1 MQERH
6 RISKRYDWKH
16 SSNECSSS
24 PASSLNEL
32 LGSLLGDLGVEDKIA
47 ECQAQLAW
55 DKAVG
60 PTLARYAHP
69 LRVHKGC
76 LEVAVP
82 SAVWRSQLILMQ
94 NDIVARINDEVG
106 RKIVRELRLINRQ
119 GATKRS
125 AIQGES

>member
-6 RISKRYDWKH
+6 RSSKIYDWKR
-16 SSNECSSS
+16 SSDERSPS

-47 ECQAQLAW
+47 ECRAQLAW
-55 DKAVG
+55 EKAVG
-60 PTLARYAHP
+60 PSLARYAHP
-69 LRVHKGC
+69 LRVHKGY

-82 SAVWRSQLILMQ
+82 SSVWRSQLSFMQ

-106 RKIVRELRLINRQ
+106 REIVRELKLINRQ
-119 GATKRS
+119 SATKRS

>member
-6 RISKRYDWKH
+6 RSSKIYDWKR
-16 SSNECSSS
+16 SSDERSPS

-47 ECQAQLAW
+47 ECRAQLAW
-55 DKAVG
+55 EKAVG
-60 PTLARYAHP
+60 PSLARYAHP

-82 SAVWRSQLILMQ
+82 SSVWRSQLSFMQ
-94 NDIVARINDEVG
+94 SDIVARINDEVG
-106 RKIVRELRLINRQ
+106 REIVRELKLINRQ
-119 GATKRS
+119 SATKRS

>member
-6 RISKRYDWKH
+6 RSSKKYDWKR
-16 SSNECSSS
+16 SSDERSPS

-47 ECQAQLAW
+47 ECRAQLAW
-55 DKAVG
+55 EKAVG
-60 PTLARYAHP
+60 PSLARYAHP
-69 LRVHKGC
+69 LRMHKGC

-82 SAVWRSQLILMQ
+82 SAVWRSQLSFMQ
-94 NDIVARINDEVG
+94 SDIVARINDEVG
-106 RKIVRELRLINRQ
+106 REIVRELKLINRQ
-119 GATKRS
+119 GAGKRP

>member
-6 RISKRYDWKH
+6 RSSRRYAWKH
-16 SSNECSSS
+16 SSDERSPS

-32 LGSLLGDLGVEDKIA
+32 LGSLLGDLGVEDNIA
-47 ECQAQLAW
+47 ECRAQLAW
-55 DKAVG
+55 KKAVG
-60 PTLARYAHP
+60 PSLARYAHP

-82 SAVWRSQLILMQ
+82 SAVWRSQLSFMHNEI
-94 NDIVARINDEVG
+94 IARINKEVG
-106 RKIVRELRLINRQ
+106 REIVRELKLINRQ

>member
-6 RISKRYDWKH
+6 RSSKKYDWKR
-16 SSNECSSS
+16 SSDERSPS

-47 ECQAQLAW
+47 ECRAQLAW
-55 DKAVG
+55 ERAVG
-60 PTLARYAHP
+60 SSLARYAHP
-69 LRVHKGC
+69 LRMHKGC

-82 SAVWRSQLILMQ
+82 SAVWRSQLSFMQ
-94 NDIVARINDEVG
+94 SDIVARINDEVG
-106 RKIVRELRLINRQ
+106 REIVRELKLINRQ
-119 GATKRS
+119 GAGKRP

>member
-6 RISKRYDWKH
+6 RSSKIYDWKR
-16 SSNECSSS
+16 SSDERSPS
-24 PASSLNEL
+24 PASPLNEL

-47 ECQAQLAW
+47 ECRAQLAW
-55 DKAVG
+55 EKAVG
-60 PTLARYAHP
+60 PSLARYAHP

-82 SAVWRSQLILMQ
+82 SSVWRSQLSFMQ

-106 RKIVRELRLINRQ
+106 REIVRELKLINRQ
-119 GATKRS
+119 SATKRS

>member
-6 RISKRYDWKH
+6 RSSKKYDWKR
-16 SSNECSSS
+16 SSDERSPS

-47 ECQAQLAW
+47 ECRAQLAW
-55 DKAVG
+55 EKAVG
-60 PTLARYAHP
+60 PSLARYAHP
-69 LRVHKGC
+69 LRMHKGC

-82 SAVWRSQLILMQ
+82 SAVWRSQLSFMQ

-106 RKIVRELRLINRQ
+106 REIVRELKLINRQ
-119 GATKRS
+119 GAGKRP

>member
-6 RISKRYDWKH
+6 RSSNRYDWKH
-16 SSNECSSS
+16 NSDERSPS

-32 LGSLLGDLGVEDKIA
+32 LGSLLEDLGVEDKIA
-47 ECQAQLAW
+47 ECRAQLAW
-55 DKAVG
+55 KKAVG
-60 PTLARYAHP
+60 PSLARYAHP

-82 SAVWRSQLILMQ
+82 SSVWRSQLSFIQ

-106 RKIVRELRLINRQ
+106 REIVRELKLINRQ

>member
-6 RISKRYDWKH
+6 RSSKKYDWKH
-16 SSNECSSS
+16 NSDERSPS

-47 ECQAQLAW
+47 ECRAQLAW
-55 DKAVG
+55 EKAVG
-60 PTLARYAHP
+60 SSLARYAHP
-69 LRVHKGC
+69 LRMHKGC

-82 SAVWRSQLILMQ
+82 SAVWRSQLSFMQ
-94 NDIVARINDEVG
+94 SDIVARINDEVG
-106 RKIVRELRLINRQ
+106 REIVRELKLINRQ
-119 GATKRS
+119 GAGKRP

>member
-6 RISKRYDWKH
+6 RSSKKYDWKR
-16 SSNECSSS
+16 SSDERSPS

-47 ECQAQLAW
+47 ECRAQLAW
-55 DKAVG
+55 EKAVG
-60 PTLARYAHP
+60 PSLARYAHP
-69 LRVHKGC
+69 LRMHKGC

-82 SAVWRSQLILMQ
+82 SAVWRSQLSFMQ

-106 RKIVRELRLINRQ
+106 REIVRELRLINRQ
-119 GATKRS
+119 GAGKRP

>member
-6 RISKRYDWKH
+6 RSSNRYDWKH
-16 SSNECSSS
+16 NSDERSPS

-47 ECQAQLAW
+47 ECRAQLAW
-55 DKAVG
+55 KKAVG
-60 PTLARYAHP
+60 PSLARYAHP

-82 SAVWRSQLILMQ
+82 SAVWRSQLSFMH
-94 NDIVARINDEVG
+94 NDIIARINKEVG
-106 RKIVRELRLINRQ
+106 REIVRELKLINRQ

>member
-1 MQERH
+1 MQER
-6 RISKRYDWKH
+6 RRNSKRYDWRH
-16 SSNECSSS
+16 SSYKRSPS

-47 ECQAQLAW
+47 ECRAQLAW
-55 DKAVG
+55 EKAVG
-60 PTLARYAHP
+60 PSLARYAQP

-82 SAVWRSQLILMQ
+82 SAVWRSQLSFMQ
-94 NDIVARINDEVG
+94 SDIVARINDEVG
-106 RKIVRELRLINRQ
+106 REIVRELKLINRQ

>member
-6 RISKRYDWKH
+6 RSSKKYDWKR
-16 SSNECSSS
+16 SSDERSPS

-47 ECQAQLAW
+47 ECRAQLAW
-55 DKAVG
+55 EKAVG
-60 PTLARYAHP
+60 PSLARYAHP
-69 LRVHKGC
+69 LRMHKGC

-82 SAVWRSQLILMQ
+82 SAVWRSQLSFMQ
-94 NDIVARINDEVG
+94 SDIVARINDEVG
-106 RKIVRELRLINRQ
+106 REIVRELKLVNRQ
-119 GATKRS
+119 GATKRP